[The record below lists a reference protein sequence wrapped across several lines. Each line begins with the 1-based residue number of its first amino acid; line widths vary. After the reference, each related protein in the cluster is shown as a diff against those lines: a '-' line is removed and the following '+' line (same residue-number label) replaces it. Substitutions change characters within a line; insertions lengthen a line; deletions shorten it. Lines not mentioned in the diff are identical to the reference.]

1 MKTFAIAVGLL
12 AAGAAASPSP
22 SAAAAA
28 APAKRATLPVVSI
41 KGNAF
46 FAGGKRFYIRGVDY
60 QPGGSSANEDP
71 IANVKTC
78 KRDVAKFKELG
89 LNTIRVYTVD
99 NTADHDEC
107 MQALADAGIYLALD
121 VNNPAYSINREKP
134 AKSYNKMYL
143 QSVFA
148 TIDAFQKYSNTL
160 MFFSGNEVIN
170 DDKTTVCAPYVKA
183 TDRDMRSYIN
193 ARSYRKIP
201 VGYSA
206 ADVAENRNEMA
217 AYMNCGPDGARSDF
231 FAFNDYSWCDPNKF
245 DDTDWGMKVK
255 NFSSYSIPLFLSEYG
270 CKDNTRTFNA
280 VSALYDTSKLTSVYS
295 GGLVYEYSE
304 EEGNAGFGLVN
315 IKTDTEVT
323 DKKDFTALKA
333 ALKKTPAPDGDGGF
347 KQNGKPSKCPAKAKN
362 WDVDFKDDELP
373 AMPSGVKEYFDNGA
387 GTAPGLKGGSQE
399 AGTDEPSSAPAADG
413 AVTSGAS
420 DTGSGAASGS
430 SSSKGAAAGLYVP
443 EFSFA
448 PLVCG
453 LVVLVSSM
461 LGGSL
466 IL

>member
-1 MKTFAIAVGLL
+1 MKTFAIA
-12 AAGAAASPSP
+12 AAASLIAGV
-22 SAAAAA
+22 AATP
-28 APAKRATLPVVSI
+28 APAKRASVPVVSV

-71 IANVKTC
+71 IANSATC

-99 NTADHDEC
+99 NSADHDEC

-121 VNNPAYSINREKP
+121 VNNPQYSINRDKP
-134 AKSYNKMYL
+134 ARSYNKMYL

-148 TIDAFQKYSNTL
+148 TIDAFQKYDNTL

-170 DDKTTVCAPYVKA
+170 DDKTTQCAPYVKA

-193 ARSYRKIP
+193 ARGYRKIP

-206 ADVAENRNEMA
+206 ADVAENRAEMA

-231 FAFNDYSWCDPNKF
+231 FAFNDYSWCDPNTFEK
-245 DDTDWGMKVK
+245 TDWGQKVK

-280 VSALYDTSKLTSVYS
+280 VSALYDTSKMTSVYS

-304 EEGNAGFGLVN
+304 EEGNEGFGLVN
-315 IKTDTEVT
+315 IKSDTQVT
-323 DKKDFTALKA
+323 DKDDFTALKK
-333 ALKKTPAPDGDGGF
+333 ALAKTPAPDGDGGY
-347 KQNGKPSKCPAKAKN
+347 KTSGEPSTCPKKASN
-362 WDVDFKDDELP
+362 WDVDFDDDELP
-373 AMPSGVKEYFDNGA
+373 AVPSGVDEYFKNGA
-387 GTAPGLKGGSQE
+387 GTAPGLKGGSQD
-399 AGTDEPSSAPAADG
+399 AGSDKVDAAPAASG
-413 AVTSGAS
+413 AVTTGAS
-420 DTGSGAASGS
+420 ETGSGTASGA
-430 SSSKGAAAGLYVP
+430 SSSKGAAAGLHPP
-443 EFSFA
+443 EFTFA

-453 LVVLVSSM
+453 LVVLVSSI